1 MGVIILL
8 FLFPCLLLTFI
19 SMLAT
24 VIYIIKTTNKIGTLN
39 NDKGKMFA
47 KNTLFITLATT
58 LPAYLYCFLCPLFY
72 SGISG
77 ENINL
82 ANNVEFQ
89 RYLEN
94 MTCVTPVTNLIIP
107 ILGII
112 LIKLYSKREGME
124 VKFTTL
130 SIIPRALLIIGGS
143 GFAFLAAF
151 SVLSNLQSIK

>member
-1 MGVIILL
+1 M
-8 FLFPCLLLTFI
+8 T
-19 SMLAT
+19 
-24 VIYIIKTTNKIGTLN
+24 
-39 NDKGKMFA
+39 
-47 KNTLFITLATT
+47 
-58 LPAYLYCFLCPLFY
+58 LFY
-72 SGISG
+72 SGIFG
-77 ENINL
+77 ENIKL

-112 LIKLYSKREGME
+112 LIKLYGKREGMQ

-143 GFAFLAAF
+143 GCTFLAAL
-151 SVLSNLQSIK
+151 SVQSKFTIY